1 MSKPQAAANAEHAQ
15 HWALR
20 LSTLAMAL
28 LTACGGGTPA
38 GTTPTLPLAGV
49 GSGGTGSTGGGT
61 TSMSSGP
68 ITAFG
73 SIVVNGV
80 HFAQGQAA
88 VVDADDQPLTPADL
102 QLGMV
107 VEVDGGAVS
116 ILQPSG
122 KTEAPAQRIRVSRA
136 LLGPV
141 DAIDVG
147 GRLLT
152 VMDQRVRISDQT
164 RFDANLPQGLA
175 SLQAGDVVEVYGMHN
190 AADDTFDA
198 TRIERK
204 LNPDSYKVSGVLQD
218 LDLVAGTCRIGQQL
232 ISYAWPDATANAT
245 LRNGQVVQ
253 GELYP
258 FKTGG
263 RWPAVAMRQSLPL
276 NTADREAGRI
286 SGLVTARTNGVTFSI
301 NGYPI
306 DASGANCVPCA
317 NLKVGDRLQ
326 AQGRWTSGSLKASQ
340 VQALSA
346 Y

>member
-1 MSKPQAAANAEHAQ
+1 
-15 HWALR
+15 
-20 LSTLAMAL
+20 
-28 LTACGGGTPA
+28 
-38 GTTPTLPLAGV
+38 
-49 GSGGTGSTGGGT
+49 
-61 TSMSSGP
+61 MSSGP

-80 HFAQGQAA
+80 HFDQDQAT
-88 VVDADDQPLTPADL
+88 VLDADDQPLTPADL

-122 KTEAPAQRIRVSRA
+122 RTEAAA
-136 LLGPV
+136 
-141 DAIDVG
+141 
-147 GRLLT
+147 
-152 VMDQRVRISDQT
+152 QRVRISDQT
-164 RFDANLPQGLA
+164 RFDTTLPLGLA
-175 SLQAGDVVEVYGMHN
+175 SLQASDVVEVYGMHN

-198 TRIERK
+198 TRIEREGS
-204 LNPDSYKVSGVLQD
+204 PGSYKVSGVLQD

-232 ISYAWPDATANAT
+232 ISYAWSDAAAHAT

-258 FKTGG
+258 FKTAG
-263 RWPAVAMRQSLPL
+263 RWSAMTMRQSQPL

-286 SGLVTARTNGVTFSI
+286 IGLITSRTSGMNFSI

-306 DASGANCVPCA
+306 DASTANCVPCA
-317 NLKVGDRLQ
+317 TLKVGDRLQ
-326 AQGRWTSGSLKASQ
+326 AQGSWTSGSLKASQ
-340 VQALSA
+340 LQALSA